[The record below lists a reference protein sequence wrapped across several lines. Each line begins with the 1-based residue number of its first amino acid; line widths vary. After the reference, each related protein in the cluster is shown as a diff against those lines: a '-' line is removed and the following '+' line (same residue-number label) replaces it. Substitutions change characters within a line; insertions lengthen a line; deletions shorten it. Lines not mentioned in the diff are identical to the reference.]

1 MKKNKLIGIIFLL
14 SVFLIGICA
23 EMASAEPWGPPPPGG
38 RRHRKEPK
46 CEVKVQN
53 DADFPIYIVLDGRNQ
68 GSVWKNSSE
77 TFKIE
82 KWGSI
87 KVEAEIQNETA
98 KKWVELRPDDQKA
111 EVTFK
116 NDDFPAI
123 DPKTVKY

>member
-1 MKKNKLIGIIFLL
+1 MRKNKVIGIIFLL
-14 SVFLIGICA
+14 SIFIVGICA
-23 EMASAEPWGPPPPGG
+23 DMVGAEPYGPP
-38 RRHRKEPK
+38 RRHRREPK
-46 CEVKVQN
+46 CEVKVHN
-53 DADFPIYIVLDGRNQ
+53 DADFPIYIVLDGYNQ